1 MAAAYLDLGA
11 PISQRVDDL
20 LSRMTTEEKAA
31 QIVGVFPAMFMGPGG
46 PDVDKMAE
54 LIPHGVGHLCMGGG
68 LASEPR
74 ELALRINAV
83 QQWLCDHT
91 RLKIPAMVH
100 NEALSGLAQA
110 SATAFPTA
118 IGLASTFAPQLIEQ
132 MTSVAGREAR
142 AVGINHVLSP
152 VLDVNRDA
160 RWGRVHETYGEDPYL
175 CCVMGIAFVRGM
187 QTDDLRHGAIATGKH
202 FLGYSYSE
210 GALNQTVSPVGP
222 RALHEVFA
230 LPFEGAIREA
240 GLASVMNSYNEIDGV
255 PVAGSHEILTEL
267 LRDRLG
273 FDGCVVADYAA
284 VERLRSPH
292 AVAADDAEAGRQAV
306 CAGLDIE
313 LPTSIGYKHLP
324 ELVESG
330 VLDEAILDRAV
341 GRSLTQ
347 RFQVGLFDA
356 PTVDPEAAPAVFA
369 VPESLNLAR
378 KVTDASLVLLENDG
392 VLPLVAGQGSVAV
405 IGPMA
410 KTLRGL
416 FAAYTPAAAVELG
429 RAMERGFAATMA
441 GVSDGGGGAD
451 TDDDQAGASPDP
463 LLDAVSVIFH
473 STESMIDA
481 SELDEAISEL
491 YPSMVTITEAI
502 AARVPGTVSVPGCD
516 WTLPDSDGIAE
527 AVAVARAC
535 DVAVLAIGE
544 KTGWVGDA
552 TGGEGRDRKTL
563 ELPGAQ
569 AQLVREVIATGVPT
583 VAVVVSGRTLDL
595 AGDLNGARAI
605 LQAWHPGPEGP
616 EAIAAALFGETNP
629 GGKLP
634 VSFPPGVGATPSY
647 HGHKHGSGASSG
659 RSYVD
664 GSSAAVWGFGH
675 GRSYTTFDI
684 TGLTL
689 SAAEVRATD
698 RVTIGCTV
706 ANTGDRAGDE
716 VVQLYVRDVVG
727 SITRPVR
734 QLAGVHRVSLGVG
747 ESCRVEFEFDTSQLA
762 FLDRDFNLLVEEG
775 EVEVMVGS
783 SSQDLP
789 LRTNIRLTDS
799 AHLTHRTSFVT
810 PSKQTSV

>member
-1 MAAAYLDLGA
+1 MAAPYLDPGVS
-11 PISQRVDDL
+11 ISKRVDDL
-20 LSRMTTEEKAA
+20 LSRMTLREKAA
-31 QIVGVFPAMFMGPGG
+31 QIVGIFPAVFMGPDG
-46 PDVDKMAE
+46 PDVDKMAK

-74 ELALRINAV
+74 ELASRINAI
-83 QQWLCDHT
+83 QQALVDHT

-118 IGLASTFAPQLIEQ
+118 IGLASTFAPELIEQ
-132 MTSVAGREAR
+132 MTSVASREAR

-175 CCVMGIAFVRGM
+175 CCAMGIAFVRGM
-187 QTDDLRHGAIATGKH
+187 QTNDLRRGTIATGKH

-210 GALNQTVSPVGP
+210 GALNQTVSPIGP

-240 GLASVMNSYNEIDGV
+240 GLASVMNSYNEIDGM

-284 VERLRSPH
+284 VARLRSPQ
-292 AVAADDAEAGRQAV
+292 AVAVDDVDAGRQAV
-306 CAGLDIE
+306 SAGLDIE
-313 LPTSIGYKHLP
+313 LPTSIGYKCLP
-324 ELVESG
+324 DLIESG
-330 VLDEAILDRAV
+330 VLDETILDRAV
-341 GRSLTQ
+341 RRSLTQ
-347 RFQVGLFDA
+347 RFQVGLFDS
-356 PTVDPEAAPAVFA
+356 PTVDPDSAPKVFA
-369 VPESLNLAR
+369 VPESLELAR
-378 KVTDASLVLLENDG
+378 KVTDKSLVLLENDG
-392 VLPLVAGQGSVAV
+392 VLPLAAGQVSVAV

-410 KTLRGL
+410 QTLRGL
-416 FAAYTPAAAVELG
+416 FAAYTPAAAAELG
-429 RAMERGFAATMA
+429 RSMERGLSATMA
-441 GVSDGGGGAD
+441 GVSDGSE
-451 TDDDQAGASPDP
+451 TASPDP

-473 STESMIDA
+473 STEALIDA
-481 SELDEAISEL
+481 AELDEAISGL
-491 YPSMVTITEAI
+491 YPNLVTIAEAI
-502 AARVPGTVSVPGCD
+502 ADRAANSLSVAGCD
-516 WTLPDSDGIAE
+516 WTLPDANGIAE
-527 AVAVARAC
+527 AVAAARAC

-569 AQLVREVIATGVPT
+569 SQLAREVIATGVPT
-583 VAVVVSGRTLDL
+583 VAVVLSGRPLDL
-595 AGDLNGARAI
+595 AGDLDGSGAI

-634 VSFPPGVGATPSY
+634 LSFPSGVGASPTY
-647 HGHKHGSGASSG
+647 HGHKHGSGTSSD
-659 RSYVD
+659 RAYVD
-664 GSSAAVWGFGH
+664 GPSAPVWGFGH
-675 GRSYTTFDI
+675 GLSYTTFDI
-684 TGLTL
+684 TALTL

-698 RVTIGCTV
+698 NVKIGCTV

-734 QLAGVHRVSLGVG
+734 QLGGFHRVSLDSG
-747 ESCRVEFEFDTSQLA
+747 ERCRVEFDFDTSQLV
-762 FLDRDFNLLVEEG
+762 FLDKDFDLIVEEG
-775 EVEVMVGS
+775 EIEVMIGS
-783 SSQDLP
+783 SSQNLP
-789 LRTNIRLTDS
+789 LRARLQLTDT
-799 AHLTHRTSFVT
+799 ARLAHRTSFVT
-810 PSKQTSV
+810 PSVQVGL

>member
-1 MAAAYLDLGA
+1 MAAVYLD
-11 PISQRVDDL
+11 PSVSISQRVDDL

-31 QIVGVFPAMFMGPGG
+31 QIVGVFPAVFMGPDG

-54 LIPHGVGHLCMGGG
+54 SIPHGVGHLCMGGG

-74 ELALRINAV
+74 ELALRINAI
-83 QQWLCDHT
+83 QQWLCENT

-175 CCVMGIAFVRGM
+175 CAAMGIAFVRGM
-187 QTDDLRHGAIATGKH
+187 QTDDLRKGTIATGKH

-210 GALNQTVSPVGP
+210 GALNQTVSPIGP

-255 PVAGSHEILTEL
+255 PVAGSYEILTEL

-273 FDGCVVADYAA
+273 FDGCVVADYSA
-284 VERLRSPH
+284 VTRLRSPH
-292 AVAADDAEAGRQAV
+292 AVAADDADAGRQAV
-306 CAGLDIE
+306 SAGLDIE
-313 LPTSIGYKHLP
+313 LPTSIGYKFLP
-324 ELVESG
+324 ELIESD

-341 GRSLTQ
+341 KRSLTQ
-347 RFQVGLFDA
+347 RFQVGLFDC
-356 PTVDPEAAPAVFA
+356 PTVDPDAAPTVFA

-392 VLPLVAGQGSVAV
+392 VLPLVAQQGSVAV

-410 KTLRGL
+410 ETLRGL
-416 FAAYTPAAAVELG
+416 FAAYTPAAALELG
-429 RAMERGFAATMA
+429 RAMESGFAATMA
-441 GVSDGGGGAD
+441 GVSDGGGDAD
-451 TDDDQAGASPDP
+451 ADDDEAGASPDP
-463 LLDAVSVIFH
+463 ILVAVSVIFH
-473 STESMIDA
+473 STESTIDA
-481 SELDEAISEL
+481 AELDEAISEL
-491 YPSMVTITEAI
+491 YPSMVTISEAI
-502 AARVPGTVSVPGCD
+502 AARAPSTVGVSGCD
-516 WTLPDSDGIAE
+516 WKLPDSDGIAE
-527 AVAVARAC
+527 AVAAARAC
-535 DVAVLAIGE
+535 DVVVLAIGE

-569 AQLVREVIATGVPT
+569 SQLAREVIATGVPT
-583 VAVVVSGRTLDL
+583 VAVVLSGRPLDL

-634 VSFPPGVGATPSY
+634 VSFPAGVGASPSY
-647 HGHKHGSGASSG
+647 HGHKHGSGASSD

-664 GSSAAVWGFGH
+664 GSSAPVWGFGH
-675 GRSYTTFDI
+675 GRSYTTFHISD
-684 TGLTL
+684 LTL
-689 SAAEVRATD
+689 SAVEVRATD
-698 RVTIGCTV
+698 QVTVGCTV
-706 ANTGDRAGDE
+706 TNTGDRAGDE

-727 SITRPVR
+727 SVTRPVR
-734 QLAGVHRVSLGVG
+734 QLAGVHRVSLEVG

-762 FLDRDFNLLVEEG
+762 FLDRDFNLIVEEG

-789 LRTNIRLTDS
+789 LRIKMRLTDS
-799 AHLTHRTSFVT
+799 AHLAHRTSFVT